1 MRLIAPILKES
12 WYMKPTK
19 VITICITVF
28 LTLAVIAETVFI
40 AFLLNRDTTPSM
52 YQPLSSDFSLCRF
65 YAEIHEINYRN
76 GATREDA
83 QSATVLIRERGG
95 YMSEIGVNQST
106 EIYFNDGAPAK
117 ISDLDI
123 GQELHIEA
131 ENSVNSG
138 STYDVQVFTQACYRI
153 IIFE

>member
-1 MRLIAPILKES
+1 
-12 WYMKPTK
+12 MKSTK

-28 LTLAVIAETVFI
+28 LALAVIAETVFI
-40 AFLLNRDTTPSM
+40 VFLLNRDTTPSM
-52 YQPLSSDFSLCRF
+52 YQPVSYDFSLSRF
-65 YAEIHEINYRN
+65 YAEIHEITYRN

-83 QSATVLIRERGG
+83 QAATILIRERGG

-106 EIYFNDGAPAK
+106 EIYFNDGTPAK
-117 ISDLDI
+117 ISDLKV
-123 GQELHIEA
+123 GQDVHIEA

-138 STYDVQVFTQACYRI
+138 STYDVQVFTQACYRM